1 MLFLLLVASFCT
13 LASFGRSKANQRNTV
28 NSGTGCDIISLL
40 LDYPGDS
47 FVSVL
52 CNMMEVVERKS
63 RPVTSCALAK
73 ESWTAI
79 KYQQQ
84 QQGIFLLF

>member
-1 MLFLLLVASFCT
+1 MNMSATHVLLLLVASFCT
-13 LASFGRSKANQRNTV
+13 LASFSLSISARQIREKF
-28 NSGTGCDIISLL
+28 SGTGCDIKSLL

-63 RPVTSCALAK
+63 RPVTFCALVK
-73 ESWTAI
+73 KSWTAI
-79 KYQQQ
+79 KYHQK
-84 QQGIFLLF
+84 